1 MLFSSSGGGFSLRRP
16 SREIFC
22 TLRPAFTGKRLS
34 SVCNQSSDETD
45 PNYIPMRHFMI
56 IEAPSNLGLKELRPG
71 VEPGV
76 RLLPEALRKTGLA
89 KDAGITHVIC
99 VPAPTYS
106 MDIDQESGVRNAG
119 AIAAYSEKL
128 ADRVREA
135 VEKDII
141 PIVIGGDCSI
151 LIGSALGLSSTGRHY
166 GLFAMDGHHDYMW
179 PEHSGTGGAAGMVLA
194 IVSGNG
200 HPKLTDI
207 RQLRPYINEEH
218 IYAYGNRDLEPGY
231 VELITGSHVHY
242 YDLAAVREQ
251 SIHAITSR
259 FLTMIGQ
266 SGLDG
271 FWIHLD
277 VDVLD
282 NDIMPCVDS
291 PEPGGLS
298 YLEWEETLKPLIA
311 SGYFKGMDIT
321 ILDPTMD
328 PDNRY
333 TKAFS
338 ERLAGLLRPAVKG
351 LTSS

>member
-1 MLFSSSGGGFSLRRP
+1 
-16 SREIFC
+16 
-22 TLRPAFTGKRLS
+22 
-34 SVCNQSSDETD
+34 
-45 PNYIPMRHFMI
+45 MRHFMI
-56 IEAPSNLGLKELRPG
+56 IEAPSNLGLKELQPG

-89 KDAGITHVIC
+89 RDAGITHVIC
-99 VPAPTYS
+99 VPAPAYT
-106 MDIDQESGVRNAG
+106 MDIDPESGVRNAD

-151 LIGSALGLSSTGRHY
+151 LVGNTLGLRSTGKRY

-179 PEHSGTGGAAGMVLA
+179 PEYSGTAGAAGMALA
-194 IVSGNG
+194 IVAGTG
-200 HPKLTDI
+200 HEKLTDI
-207 RQLRPYINEEH
+207 RQLRPYVQEEH
-218 IYAYGNRDLEPGY
+218 IYAYGNREPDETY
-231 VELITGSHVHY
+231 EQLIINSRIHY
-242 YDLAAVREQ
+242 YSLAAIRDQGIQ
-251 SIHAITSR
+251 SITAG
-259 FLTMIGQ
+259 FLTMVGQ

-298 YLEWEETLKPLIA
+298 YGEWQETLEPLIA
-311 SGYFKGMDIT
+311 SRYFKGMNIT

-333 TKAFS
+333 TRAFS
-338 ERLAGLLRPAVKG
+338 ERLAALLSPAVKG
-351 LTSS
+351 LSNS

>member
-1 MLFSSSGGGFSLRRP
+1 
-16 SREIFC
+16 
-22 TLRPAFTGKRLS
+22 
-34 SVCNQSSDETD
+34 
-45 PNYIPMRHFMI
+45 MRHFMI
-56 IEAPSNLGLKELRPG
+56 IEAPSNLGLKELRQG

-89 KDAGITHVIC
+89 IDAGITHTIC

-151 LIGSALGLSSTGRHY
+151 LIGSALGLRSTGRHY

-179 PEHSGTGGAAGMVLA
+179 PENSGTAGAAGMALA

-218 IYAYGNRDLEPGY
+218 IYAYGNRDLEPDY
-231 VELITGSHVHY
+231 VQLIKGSRVHY

-251 SIHAITSR
+251 SIHAIISR

-311 SGYFKGMDIT
+311 SRYFKGMNIT

-333 TKAFS
+333 TRAFS
-338 ERLAGLLRPAVKG
+338 DRLACLLRPAVKG
-351 LTSS
+351 LSSN